1 MASIHPHPV
10 GCEGMWQPGT
20 AGLQVERGWGR
31 GRGEERWCWGEWEEG
46 RAALCLM
53 WAGHRRQV
61 VLYQW
66 WWWWGEGQGQACSGY
81 CRVSAACWGSKED
94 LEGEG
99 GMVHVNTV
107 QECINFEV

>member
-1 MASIHPHPV
+1 MSIHPHPV
-10 GCEGMWQPGT
+10 GREGVWKPGT
-20 AGLQVERGWGR
+20 AGLQEERGWSR
-31 GRGEERWCWGEWEEG
+31 GRGEECWCWGEWEEG
-46 RAALCLM
+46 SAALCLM

-66 WWWWGEGQGQACSGY
+66 WWQGQGQACSWC

-99 GMVHVNTV
+99 GEGWCMSIQFRNA
-107 QECINFEV
+107 FEV